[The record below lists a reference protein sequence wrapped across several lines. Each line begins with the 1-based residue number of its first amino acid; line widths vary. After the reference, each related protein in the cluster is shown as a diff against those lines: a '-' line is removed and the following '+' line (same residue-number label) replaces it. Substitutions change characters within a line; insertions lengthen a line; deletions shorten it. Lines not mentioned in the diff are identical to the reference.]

1 MGRENGSFRGVP
13 ISGSAGRLRCSP
25 DVAMVEAPDFAKRHD
40 PAGSWPFDRPLVGRV
55 LVEREMLRRSPE
67 GDHLGLAEAT
77 HPKNGWGDLD

>member
-1 MGRENGSFRGVP
+1 
-13 ISGSAGRLRCSP
+13 
-25 DVAMVEAPDFAKRHD
+25 VEAPDFAKRHD
-40 PAGSWPFDRPLVGRV
+40 PAGSWPFDRPPVGRV